1 MAFSIPC
8 LFHLKT
14 YICFTFANEKRRK
27 WMFRLKIGY
36 TVLWA
41 KNTIITALDICF
53 HYCVFYEC
61 SLFDVNAF
69 FCLITIHYLK
79 CYSIYIH
86 CKNIFVEVMWY
97 PHQLLCCLD
106 IEKLLSHNYTGKI
119 VNDCIASTK
128 YSQKYESI
136 SHSFWEIAI

>member
-8 LFHLKT
+8 LFHLKM

-53 HYCVFYEC
+53 HYCVFYEW
-61 SLFDVNAF
+61 SLFDDAF

-97 PHQLLCCLD
+97 PHQPFMLPWHW
-106 IEKLLSHNYTGKI
+106 KLLSHNYTGKK
-119 VNDCIASTK
+119 VNDRIASTIN
-128 YSQKYESI
+128 SQKYESI
-136 SHSFWEIAI
+136 RHIF